1 MITVN
6 KFPQGETQKSWVEKA
21 WCLYLHCYLST
32 ANNAGSSA
40 GLTIAANVAIAT
52 CPAVL
57 YVKLVI
63 NYMQG
68 WILECGYP
76 RQTLRA
82 GALCFASAMQ
92 KLYSQKA
99 N

>member
-1 MITVN
+1 MVN
-6 KFPQGETQKSWVEKA
+6 KFLQGQTQKSWVVKA
-21 WCLYLHCYLST
+21 WCLYLHCYLPK
-32 ANNAGSSA
+32 ADNAGSSA

-52 CPAVL
+52 GPAVL
-57 YVKLVI
+57 YVKIVT

-76 RQTLRA
+76 RQTLRTV
-82 GALCFASAMQ
+82 ALCFARAIQ